1 MFNLIT
7 KIVTNIRLLTNNDEK
22 TKKIVMLI
30 HNLYI
35 MKPKKTFP

>member
-1 MFNLIT
+1 M

-22 TKKIVMLI
+22 TKKIAMLI

-35 MKPKKTFP
+35 MKPKKIFR